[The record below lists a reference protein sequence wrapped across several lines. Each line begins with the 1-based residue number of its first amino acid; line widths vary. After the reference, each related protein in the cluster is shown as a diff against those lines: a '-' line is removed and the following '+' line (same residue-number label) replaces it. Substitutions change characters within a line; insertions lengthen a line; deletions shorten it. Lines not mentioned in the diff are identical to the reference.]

1 MKFEE
6 LTISPNFCH
15 IIDLYNREL
24 SKSVKIAYDPSDECL
39 NPQTIEKT
47 KVSLAT
53 RIFGKSTRNAFTY
66 YVENGHPEWK
76 GTSNFVKLIAK
87 WWSLVNVKSVSK
99 GTGKRD
105 IEMEPLG
112 STNIESFVEFM
123 DEFATWWSE

>member
-66 YVENGHPEWK
+66 YVKNP
-76 GTSNFVKLIAK
+76 
-87 WWSLVNVKSVSK
+87 
-99 GTGKRD
+99 
-105 IEMEPLG
+105 
-112 STNIESFVEFM
+112 
-123 DEFATWWSE
+123 